1 MFNVDAGLANL
12 ILTLIVNIIVL
23 APVLWLSG
31 RLLVGKDKAK
41 FTDALWIVVLGT
53 VISTIFLGIFQLGII
68 SSIILLIILL
78 GLVKH
83 FFDTGWIKA
92 LIIAIVAA
100 IIWIA
105 IIIILAVLL
114 GIGLAIIG
122 FGLL

>member
-1 MFNVDAGLANL
+1 MFDLDAGLIQL

-23 APVLWLSG
+23 APVLWISG
-31 RLLVGKDKAK
+31 RLLAGKDKAK

-53 VISTIFLGIFQLGII
+53 VISTIFLGIFQLGVI
-68 SSIILLIILL
+68 SGIILLIILL

-100 IIWIA
+100 LIWIV
-105 IIIILAVLL
+105 IGIILAVIL
-114 GIGLAIIG
+114 GLAIIG